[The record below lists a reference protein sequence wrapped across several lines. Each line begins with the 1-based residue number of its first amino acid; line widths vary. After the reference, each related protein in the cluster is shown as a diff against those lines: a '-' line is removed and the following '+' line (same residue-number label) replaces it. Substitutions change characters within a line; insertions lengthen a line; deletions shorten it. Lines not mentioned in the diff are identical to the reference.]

1 MSVLV
6 DSSVWS
12 LALRRRR
19 PVGTD
24 EVAVLRELIEKGQVQ
39 IIGPIRQEIL
49 SGIREKAQFL
59 KLKHALSAFP
69 DLELSSSDHETAAE
83 FCNTCMAAGIQAS
96 HTDFLI
102 AAVAFRRRLSIL
114 SVDKDFQHL
123 ARILP
128 IRRIG
133 VK

>member
-59 KLKHALSAFP
+59 KLKQALSAFP
-69 DLELSSSDHETAAE
+69 DLDLSSSDHETAAE

-114 SVDKDFQHL
+114 SADKDFQHL

-128 IRRIG
+128 IRLTG